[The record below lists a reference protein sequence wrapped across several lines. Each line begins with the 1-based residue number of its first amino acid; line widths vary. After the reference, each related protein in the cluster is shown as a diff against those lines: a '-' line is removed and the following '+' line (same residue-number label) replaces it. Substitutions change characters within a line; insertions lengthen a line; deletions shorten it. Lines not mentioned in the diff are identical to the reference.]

1 MGKKAMYVVPC
12 FFLCP
17 DHVKCAVDSFFFF
30 SFFLF
35 SFPLA
40 ILRSFACSLRY
51 SLTAASAYTREPSI
65 RSSRLRSV
73 HRLLGERRGP
83 QGKDD
88 QSASYWKSVGNLSDI
103 CNYPSVW
110 LCTQRISAGWGSLSL
125 SLFFR
130 SSSSYDY
137 YSIYFRSL
145 TTRMET
151 YHTVPYR
158 RLLCICL
165 GHDLRLRSR
174 PRDQRRYRRRLNGVA
189 GNPS

>member
-17 DHVKCAVDSFFFF
+17 DHVKCAVDSFFFL
-30 SFFLF
+30 SFFL

-110 LCTQRISAGWGSLSL
+110 LAPKEYRQAGFSLSL
-125 SLFFR
+125 SLLR

>member
-1 MGKKAMYVVPC
+1 MSSVIAVLDEPSHHIFGWERKLCMWCLASFYVRITSSALLIP
-12 FFLCP
+12 
-17 DHVKCAVDSFFFF
+17 SFFFL
-30 SFFLF
+30 SFF
-35 SFPLA
+35 SPA

-110 LCTQRISAGWGSLSL
+110 LAPKEYRQAGFSPSLSL
-125 SLFFR
+125 SFFLDRHHHMIITLFI
-130 SSSSYDY
+130 SG
-137 YSIYFRSL
+137 
-145 TTRMET
+145 
-151 YHTVPYR
+151 P
-158 RLLCICL
+158 
-165 GHDLRLRSR
+165 
-174 PRDQRRYRRRLNGVA
+174 
-189 GNPS
+189 